1 MICSECR
8 FPQIFLSFEGE
19 SVVGVNRD
27 CFFEK
32 RKNFYT
38 YGGVRNISVLATY
51 DFAYNYQHYVYRS
64 LRKNVQN
71 SEAYNTIIKWHLL
84 YCIEKNIEPAI
95 KPLRQYKLEIL

>member
-1 MICSECR
+1 MVCNDCK

-27 CFFEK
+27 GFFEK

-51 DFAYNYQHYVYRS
+51 DLDEF
-64 LRKNVQN
+64 
-71 SEAYNTIIKWHLL
+71 
-84 YCIEKNIEPAI
+84 
-95 KPLRQYKLEIL
+95 